1 MRGHIFV
8 LGCHAFLDLASVE
21 DWGKEKFAEGVGIKW
36 KKPLRQTSKLQAK
49 RAAKVYW
56 AFHSKIMPALWAKCI
71 KKILLIRKRIN
82 HVIQV
87 FEIILN
93 SWLCW
98 CYLDESFF
106 SDESEKFWLNI
117 SGDYERKVCSIH
129 IM

>member
-1 MRGHIFV
+1 MWGHIFV

-49 RAAKVYW
+49 RAAKVYC

-71 KKILLIRKRIN
+71 NKILLIRKRIN

-87 FEIILN
+87 FEINIILN
-93 SWLCW
+93 SWLCLYMLPRW
-98 CYLDESFF
+98 EFF
-106 SDESEKFWLNI
+106 LWWIWEVLAKHFWGLWAK
-117 SGDYERKVCSIH
+117 G
-129 IM
+129 M